1 VLRAKHHQGNV
12 FNMIRPISGRPVKVE
27 TRQLQLVRGDSE
39 PDPFF
44 LGKTTQKSIENVN
57 LERSAMLEI
66 DAEQR
71 GSRKGALRRSAP
83 ESNCDTSQNKAFAVS
98 YLPVQFLRIDISKSD

>member
-1 VLRAKHHQGNV
+1 
-12 FNMIRPISGRPVKVE
+12 MIRPISGRPVKVE
-27 TRQLQLVRGDSE
+27 TRQLQLVHGDSE
-39 PDPFF
+39 PDAFF
-44 LGKTTQKSIENVN
+44 FFKGKTTQKSVENVN